1 MSILNNLASMLSSID
16 IKKLWD
22 EAEVYGKIRLHKK
35 NMPPRDLPDF
45 AGKSLPYVDF
55 DYEFLEV
62 PKKLERIPGQRGPA
76 PFAASKAKG
85 VYGWFVTL
93 GPYTLYIGKT
103 DAPSASINSRQGNHL
118 RSFLDDSVISES
130 SGRKFREF
138 LTENGLQSLEIV
150 IKYINTSQF
159 NIDGMA
165 EYIEGA
171 SIKHFRPKVNREI
184 RGRGTR

>member
-1 MSILNNLASMLSSID
+1 MSVLNNLASMLSSVD
-16 IKKLWD
+16 IEKLWD
-22 EAEVYGKIRLHKK
+22 EAEVYAKICLHKK
-35 NMPPRDLPDF
+35 DMPARDLPDV
-45 AGKSLPYVDF
+45 AGKSLPYIDF

-62 PKKLERIPGQRGPA
+62 PKKLERIPGQRGA
-76 PFAASKAKG
+76 TAFAASKAKG
-85 VYGWFVTL
+85 VYAWFVTL
-93 GPYTLYIGKT
+93 GSYTLYIGKT
-103 DAPSASINSRQGNHL
+103 DAPTASINSRQNNHL

-138 LTENGLQSLEIV
+138 LTENSLQSLEIV
-150 IKYINTSQF
+150 IKYIDTSQF

-171 SIKHFRPKVNREI
+171 SIKHFRPKINREI